1 MATPI
6 DKNIDAVIYRAL
18 AKPKALEFAKE
29 KKPKVKKEDYD
40 IGHFT
45 RYFLRQVNNTFAKI
59 IEVDKAQFNKFKS
72 EPFYINLDIN
82 WKLTGSAQSIANTN
96 LNILIEADKKL
107 PGIRELLQ
115 NKLLE
120 FAKLQ

>member
-6 DKNIDAVIYRAL
+6 DKNIDKVIYERL
-18 AKPKALEFAKE
+18 MNPKKLEFAKE

-45 RYFLRQVNNTFAKI
+45 RYFLRQVNNVFAKI
-59 IEVDKAQFNKFKS
+59 VEVEKAQFNKFKN
-72 EPFYINLDIN
+72 EPFYIKLDIE
-82 WKLTGSAQSIANTN
+82 WKITGGAQEITSTN
-96 LNILIEADKKL
+96 FNIIVEADKKMS
-107 PGIRELLQ
+107 GIRELLQ